1 VEIRGTVCQICQSGT
16 GSLHQVRE
24 MTLGTRDKFC
34 YLECSECGCLSLAEV
49 PEDLERYY
57 PQDYCS
63 SMIRPSSL
71 LRRLR
76 NALYLSRF
84 SFMVNWKQRDDF
96 EVIRRL
102 KLKKNMRFLEVGGRS
117 GSLLNDLRD
126 LGYDARGVNSFVH
139 NDIVDQFGV
148 RVERKTLADVKGKF
162 DVILFRHSLEHMP
175 IDVLR
180 MAREHIKSDGD
191 CVVCIPV
198 LGWTWQ
204 NYATDWAEIDAPRH
218 LFVHTAKSFS
228 LLAEKSD
235 FRIDKVVF
243 STSELQI
250 WASECYRRGI
260 PLTKVPPPTRKQR
273 NRMREFAEALNLSG
287 NGDNAQFYLRPS

>member
-1 VEIRGTVCQICQSGT
+1 MEIRATVCQICQSGT
-16 GSLHQVRE
+16 GSLHLVRE
-24 MTLGTRDKFC
+24 MMLGTRDRFC
-34 YLECSECGCLSLAEV
+34 YSECSECGCLSLAEV
-49 PEDLERYY
+49 PTDIEKYY

-63 SMIRPSSL
+63 FMIRPSSF

-96 EVIRRL
+96 DVIRRV
-102 KLKKNMRFLEVGGRS
+102 KLKKSMRFLEVGGRS

-126 LGYDARGVNSFVH
+126 LGYDAHGVNSFVQT
-139 NDIVDQFGV
+139 DIVDQYGV
-148 RVERKTLADVKGKF
+148 RVERKTLAEVKGKF

-175 IDVLR
+175 INVLR
-180 MAREHIKSDGD
+180 MAREHIKSDGY
-191 CVVCIPV
+191 CVACIPV

-228 LLAEKSD
+228 MLAEKSD
-235 FRIDKVVF
+235 FRIDKIVF
-243 STSELQI
+243 DTSEFQI
-250 WASECYRRGI
+250 WASEFYRRGI
-260 PLTKVPPPTRKQR
+260 PLTKVPPPTREQR
-273 NRMREFAEALNLSG
+273 HRMKEFAEGLNLSG
-287 NGDNAQFYLRPS
+287 NGDTAQFYLRPS